1 MHKYRMNCS
10 QKASFTIQYKQ
21 HTSSMLNSIKC
32 DILCNVHSEPQTGIH
47 VHGSYADYIMFNM
60 GIPVHTWK

>member
-1 MHKYRMNCS
+1 MNCS

-32 DILCNVHSEPQTGIH
+32 DIFCNVHSEPQTGIH
-47 VHGSYADYIMFNM
+47 VHGSYAD
-60 GIPVHTWK
+60 